1 MKSRSMK
8 SAAVPHCFAS
18 ADQFALWKAAAT
30 QSPPGSSAY
39 CTDCTPEY
47 KREMRLQRRCAHPLT
62 QFFRTEDGDLFG
74 ARREEFQ
81 RKGALVH
88 V

>member
-8 SAAVPHCFAS
+8 FAPVPRCFAS
-18 ADQFALWKAAAT
+18 ADQFALWNEAAT

-39 CTDCTPEY
+39 CTDCTPEF

-62 QFFRTEDGDLFG
+62 RFFRSKDGELFG

-81 RKGALVH
+81 RRGAPVH